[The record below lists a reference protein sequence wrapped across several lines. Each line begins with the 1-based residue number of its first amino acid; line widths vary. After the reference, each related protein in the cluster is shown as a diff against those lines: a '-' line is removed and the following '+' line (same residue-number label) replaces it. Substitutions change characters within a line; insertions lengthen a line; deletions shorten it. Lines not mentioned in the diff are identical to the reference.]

1 MEDYWTEEYNDQ
13 EQEEGDQHSRDER
26 PDFEQVF
33 GVSEKHMKWL
43 CRGHRRP
50 GNNKD
55 GTAVGQ
61 SSSDG
66 NNKDG
71 INGGGG
77 GPGQRNPE

>member
-1 MEDYWTEEYNDQ
+1 MEDYWTEEYGDQ
-13 EQEEGDQHSRDER
+13 QKDEGDEHSQDER

-43 CRGHRRP
+43 CRGQRRP

-55 GTAVGQ
+55 GTALGQ
-61 SSSDG
+61 DTSGG

-71 INGGGG
+71 INGG
-77 GPGQRNPE
+77 PGQRNPE